1 MSQAVHPFW
10 PVSRNTLSVAAI
22 AILLAGAEI
31 VWTQHDSLKN
41 TTLWT
46 HRIVVRSEM
55 MTPGA
60 HRTVVEKLDGTGG
73 SFELKA
79 GDDCLYVDNSAWSYQ
94 GPDSSTTMVP
104 VFCPS
109 RGAGW
114 AALDFLEGNRVQG
127 R

>member
-1 MSQAVHPFW
+1 MSQAIHPLW
-10 PVSRNTLSVAAI
+10 PVSLKTLTVAGI
-22 AILLAGAEI
+22 AFLLAGAEV
-31 VWTQHDSLKN
+31 VWTQHDSIR
-41 TTLWT
+41 TGTLWT
-46 HRIVVRSEM
+46 QRIVVRGDT

-60 HRTVVEKLDGTGG
+60 HRTVQEKVDGSGG

-94 GPDSSTTMVP
+94 DPTSNKMLVP
-104 VFCPS
+104 VFCPA

>member
-1 MSQAVHPFW
+1 MSQVVHPFW

-31 VWTQHDSLKN
+31 VWT
-41 TTLWT
+41 
-46 HRIVVRSEM
+46 HRVVVRAES
-55 MTPGA
+55 MTPAA
-60 HRTVVEKLDGTGG
+60 HRTVVENLDGTGG

-79 GDDCLYVDNSAWSYQ
+79 GDDCLYVDNSAWSYE
-94 GPDSSTTMVP
+94 GPASSSTMVP

-114 AALDFLEGNRVQG
+114 AALDFLEANRVPG